1 MADQEIKEPVVQTP
15 PAAPAPP
22 PPAAWIKTEMARHPQ
37 RPYPMD
43 YIENL
48 FTDFSEIHGD
58 RAFGDDP
65 AMICGMARF
74 NGEECLV
81 IGNLKGRGT
90 KEKVHR
96 KFGMPDPEGYR
107 KALRAMRIA
116 EKFQRPIFTFVDLAG
131 ANPGLGAEE
140 RGQGEA
146 IARNL
151 LEMSRLRVPT
161 IATITGEGGSGG
173 ALALSVADRVLML
186 ENAIYSVISPE
197 GCASIMWKDPLKR
210 QQAAAAMKITAND
223 VLRLGCVDDIIPEP
237 AGGTQTDSI
246 AAMEMVGKKL
256 AQHLAELKA
265 MPLETM
271 LAKRYEKFRNIAQCY
286 TVAATTATAV

>member
-1 MADQEIKEPVVQTP
+1 MSDQPGTSNPPSQQEPVS
-15 PAAPAPP
+15 PA
-22 PPAAWIKTEMARHPQ
+22 WLRTEQARHPQ
-37 RPYPMD
+37 RPDPLAF
-43 YIENL
+43 IERI

-74 NGEECLV
+74 DGQEVMV
-81 IGNLKGRGT
+81 IANLKGRTT

-107 KALRAMRIA
+107 KALRAMKLA
-116 EKFQRPIFTFVDLAG
+116 EKFGRPVLTFIDLMG

-140 RGQGEA
+140 RGQAEA

-173 ALALSVADRVLML
+173 ALALAVADRVLML
-186 ENAIYSVISPE
+186 ERAIYSVISPE
-197 GCASIMWKDPLKR
+197 ACASIMWRDASKR
-210 QQAAAAMKITAND
+210 ALAAAALKATAED
-223 VLRLGCVDDIIPEP
+223 VRALECVDDIVPEP
-237 AGGTQTDSI
+237 ENGAHEDGPG
-246 AAMEMVGKKL
+246 AASL
-256 AQHLAELKA
+256 LAEKLHWHLNELQALQGDEMLKR
-265 MPLETM
+265 
-271 LAKRYEKFRNIAQCY
+271 RYEKFRNMAQFY
-286 TVAATTATAV
+286 TAG

>member
-1 MADQEIKEPVVQTP
+1 MAEPMDNPELTKGAEV
-15 PAAPAPP
+15 AAPVAAAPAAPP
-22 PPAAWIKTEMARHPQ
+22 PPAWIKTEMARHPQ
-37 RPYPMD
+37 RPYPVD
-43 YIENL
+43 YIANL

-65 AMICGMARF
+65 AMTCGMARF
-74 NGEECLV
+74 AGEEVLV
-81 IGNLKGRGT
+81 VGNLKGRT
-90 KEKVHR
+90 TNEKVMR

-116 EKFQRPIFTFVDLAG
+116 EKFGRPIFTFVDLAG
-131 ANPGLGAEE
+131 AKPGLGAEE

-173 ALALSVADRVLML
+173 ALALAVADRVLML

-197 GCASIMWKDPLKR
+197 GCASIMWKDPAKR
-210 QQAAAAMKITAND
+210 QQAAAAMKISAAD
-223 VLRLGCVDDIIPEP
+223 VLQLGCVDDLVPEP
-237 AGGTQTDSI
+237 AGGTQADSI
-246 AAMEMVGKKL
+246 AAMELVQRKL

-271 LAKRYEKFRNIAQCY
+271 LEARYQKFRNIAQFY
-286 TVAATTATAV
+286 TTA

>member
-1 MADQEIKEPVVQTP
+1 MADHEVTPVESVQ
-15 PAAPAPP
+15 AADPAPP

-43 YIENL
+43 FIEHL

-65 AMICGMARF
+65 AMVCGMARF
-74 NGEECLV
+74 LGEEVLV
-81 IGNLKGRGT
+81 IGNLKGRTT
-90 KEKVHR
+90 KEKVQR

-107 KALRAMRIA
+107 KALRCMKIA
-116 EKFQRPIFTFVDLAG
+116 EKFSRPIFTFVDLAG

-151 LEMSRLRVPT
+151 REMSRLRVPT

-197 GCASIMWKDPLKR
+197 GCASIMWKDAAKR
-210 QQAAAAMKITAND
+210 QQAAAAMRITAAD
-223 VLRLGCVDDIIPEP
+223 VKELGCIDDIIPEP
-237 AGGTQTDSI
+237 EGGTQADAI
-246 AAMEMVGKKL
+246 AAMNIVGKRL
-256 AQHLAELKA
+256 SHHLAELKA
-265 MPLETM
+265 MPLEAM
-271 LAKRYEKFRNIAQCY
+271 LEARYNKFRNMAQFY
-286 TVAATTATAV
+286 TTA